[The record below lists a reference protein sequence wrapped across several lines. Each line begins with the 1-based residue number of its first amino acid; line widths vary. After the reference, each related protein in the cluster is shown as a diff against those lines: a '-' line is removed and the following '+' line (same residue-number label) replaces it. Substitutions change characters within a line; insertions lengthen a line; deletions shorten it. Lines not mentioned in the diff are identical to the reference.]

1 MGRSDNFII
10 HTGLVTKK
18 SLCAADGLVSYSA
31 PSGQQMNSRGQ
42 QIHLNDTVYDGAIS
56 YR

>member
-1 MGRSDNFII
+1 MERSDNFII